1 MERPLFPWPT
11 SLTESPTL
19 TDLSDL
25 DYPDETDHYLNT
37 TAQPVAA
44 SAGPMSY
51 GADILMLQDGVYL
64 PSSQGAPYQPA
75 IPENN
80 TPFLQNA
87 VGQYTYPG
95 PSNYQPNTWVNQQ
108 QPELFS
114 GVFESVVPT
123 RMQDHVDDLTQGLYS
138 SGSDD
143 MIGPSEIDLRCH
155 WPGCTREDPFGRKQ
169 ELQRHQKSIH
179 IYPGKYQCPHCQ
191 RRFNRKDNMSKHV
204 GACDSKKNTVAFSPD
219 HTPLQLFLALV
230 AVGGGDPV
238 INPGRVMPRVRTSWL
253 FDEEEEQQSATEPW
267 EYKSW

>member
-19 TDLSDL
+19 TELSDF

-51 GADILMLQDGVYL
+51 GADILMLQD
-64 PSSQGAPYQPA
+64 S
-75 IPENN
+75 
-80 TPFLQNA
+80 NA

-169 ELQRHQKSIH
+169 ELQRHHMSIH
-179 IYPGKYQCPHCQ
+179 IYPGKYQCPHCL
-191 RRFNRKDNMSKHV
+191 RRFNRKDNMSNH
-204 GACDSKKNTVAFSPD
+204 NTVAFSPG

-238 INPGRVMPRVRTSWL
+238 INPGRVMSRVRTSWL

-267 EYKSW
+267 EYKPW